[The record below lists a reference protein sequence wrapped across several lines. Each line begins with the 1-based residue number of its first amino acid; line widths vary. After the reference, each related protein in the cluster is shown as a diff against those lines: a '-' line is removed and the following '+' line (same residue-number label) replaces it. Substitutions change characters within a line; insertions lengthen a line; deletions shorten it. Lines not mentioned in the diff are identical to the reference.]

1 MVPQEFSLT
10 VFIHRTVRQMT
21 WEIVPTDRFQI
32 GYFGLSAV
40 AIATIERQGLP
51 IQMRPH

>member
-40 AIATIERQGLP
+40 AIAPIERHGLS
-51 IQMRPH
+51 IRMLPH